1 MATGIANEASPRTS
15 EYADFV
21 ERQIRKTRGQV
32 KSVDLAGH
40 VMTLVAGVLTPIWA
54 IWLAMRAPDIWVG
67 PEAMSSV
74 EEAPYDPE
82 R

>member
-1 MATGIANEASPRTS
+1 MIGTGRRRRRRLEMGRIEWAS
-15 EYADFV
+15 V
-21 ERQIRKTRGQV
+21 
-32 KSVDLAGH
+32 
-40 VMTLVAGVLTPIWA
+40 
-54 IWLAMRAPDIWVG
+54 WLAMRAPDIWVG

>member
-1 MATGIANEASPRTS
+1 MPVSWRWLSVAIA
-15 EYADFV
+15 V
-21 ERQIRKTRGQV
+21 
-32 KSVDLAGH
+32 LAVVLAVLAVAGLYPFD
-40 VMTLVAGVLTPIWA
+40 VLAIGLVAGVLTPIWA